1 MPREGGF
8 GKHTRQPTCG
18 LFAPHSPGPG
28 MSQRN
33 RSWYRLI
40 HCSKALTSPGD
51 GGQTHIPSPAFSS
64 LCAIPGF
71 PGWLSSKESAC
82 QCRRRGFKR
91 SPGGGNGNPL
101 QSSYLGNPTDR
112 GAWLATV
119 HRIAKES
126 DTTEQLDSNRQPPP
140 PQRCVSSGSVLR
152 GYGD

>member
-1 MPREGGF
+1 MWPLCSPFSRPRHVTKKQELVSINSLL
-8 GKHTRQPTCG
+8 KSADQPRRWRPN
-18 LFAPHSPGPG
+18 PHPQPCFLQPLCNS
-28 MSQRN
+28 
-33 RSWYRLI
+33 RL
-40 HCSKALTSPGD
+40 PW
-51 GGQTHIPSPAFSS
+51 
-64 LCAIPGF
+64 
-71 PGWLSSKESAC
+71 WLSSKESAC
-82 QCRRRGFKR
+82 QCRRRGFER